1 MKQILRLTLVSLLSL
16 VCGGVF
22 AAVENVD
29 FTALSITATDD
40 GFTLAS
46 GDYSFV
52 AKNNN
57 GQTKPTQNPNA
68 KDIRLYAK
76 NTMDVSSVKPMT
88 KMVFKISA
96 QGLKRWAEVTP
107 SVGTVTNDVDNET
120 LTWTSDAA
128 VADVTF
134 TVGDKAVYGTDGAS
148 KAGQFD
154 FNSVEITTEDGAVA
168 VASPEFSLEGG
179 VYTEPQTLTLTAGE
193 GCTIYYTENGENPT
207 KESTLYT
214 APITVDK
221 TMTVKAVAYDAAGNA
236 SGIASETYTFPVAC
250 ENIAAVKAQA
260 TGTLVV
266 LTFKDAQVV
275 YVNSYNNNTEYFVRD
290 ASGAIDI
297 YNTGLELKQNDIL
310 NGTAIF
316 EYSPYNG
323 LPELV
328 KADGTNADN
337 LTVTEGAD
345 AQPVEV
351 SVADLLTDKYMCD
364 FVTVKN
370 VNITTLEEG
379 KYNNTYAVDE
389 NENKVMLYDKFKLG
403 VNIPTDTEKY
413 DVTGILGTLNEST
426 NEVFL
431 LSIEENMGTGI
442 DGVTVD
448 NSEFDEN
455 APVYNLAGQRVSKNA
470 KGILIQNGK
479 KFIRK

>member
-1 MKQILRLTLVSLLSL
+1 MKQILRLSLVALCTLFSTFTFADTYSYVFEEGVFKAAGTENLNGVDWTLETDAGYFGFDNQNGKGQQIGSSKKPATTAVLSTSGISGTITSIKVNTSGASDIVATLDVTVGGEAFGDQYTLVR
-16 VCGGVF
+16 
-22 AAVENVD
+22 D
-29 FTALSITATDD
+29 ATDVEFI
-40 GFTLAS
+40 GSATGEIKLNYTNSSSKAIYIKSIEVTYTSAS
-46 GDYSFV
+46 G
-52 AKNNN
+52 
-57 GQTKPTQNPNA
+57 
-68 KDIRLYAK
+68 
-76 NTMDVSSVKPMT
+76 
-88 KMVFKISA
+88 
-96 QGLKRWAEVTP
+96 VT
-107 SVGTVTNDVDNET
+107 VD
-120 LTWTSDAA
+120 
-128 VADVTF
+128 
-134 TVGDKAVYGTDGAS
+134 
-148 KAGQFD
+148 
-154 FNSVEITTEDGAVA
+154 
-168 VASPEFSLEGG
+168 SPKFSLEGG
-179 VYTEPQTLTLTAGE
+179 VYTEPQTLTLTADE

-250 ENIAAVKAQA
+250 ENIAAAKAQA

-290 ASGAIDI
+290 ASGAIDL
-297 YNTGLELKQNDIL
+297 YRTGLELKQNDIL

-337 LTVTEGAD
+337 LTVTEGAE

-379 KYNNTYAVDE
+379 NYTNTYAVDE

>member
-1 MKQILRLTLVSLLSL
+1 MKQILRLSLVALCTLFSTFTFADTYSYVFEEGVFKAAGTENLNGVDWTLETDAGYFGFDNQNGKGQQIGSSKKPATTAVLSTSGISGTITSIKVNTSGASDIVATLDVTVGGEAFGDQYTLVR
-16 VCGGVF
+16 
-22 AAVENVD
+22 D
-29 FTALSITATDD
+29 ATDVEFI
-40 GFTLAS
+40 GSATGEIKLNYTNSSSKAIYIKSIEVTYTSAS
-46 GDYSFV
+46 G
-52 AKNNN
+52 
-57 GQTKPTQNPNA
+57 
-68 KDIRLYAK
+68 
-76 NTMDVSSVKPMT
+76 
-88 KMVFKISA
+88 
-96 QGLKRWAEVTP
+96 VT
-107 SVGTVTNDVDNET
+107 VD
-120 LTWTSDAA
+120 
-128 VADVTF
+128 
-134 TVGDKAVYGTDGAS
+134 
-148 KAGQFD
+148 
-154 FNSVEITTEDGAVA
+154 
-168 VASPEFSLEGG
+168 SPKFSLEGG
-179 VYTEPQTLTLTAGE
+179 VYTEPQTLTLTADE

-250 ENIAAVKAQA
+250 ENIAAAKAQA

-290 ASGAIDI
+290 ASG
-297 YNTGLELKQNDIL
+297 
-310 NGTAIF
+310 
-316 EYSPYNG
+316 
-323 LPELV
+323 

-337 LTVTEGAD
+337 LTVTEGAE

-379 KYNNTYAVDE
+379 NYTNTYAVDE

-442 DGVTVD
+442 DGVNVD